1 VTSRHDNAA
10 TSATAEVAIISPH
23 RQDRGGRVF
32 ERVSA
37 KHFTSYDALRKSG
50 LAVAALVVRSDD
62 ESFNAQTLRSLR
74 RDATHATSLVFV
86 DGPLPDADM
95 PVSDGPVPGNA
106 DELSALLEG
115 VRARSSAGAREDDDP
130 DGLLLEFMWLRP
142 RFVLEPHADWH
153 HPRRYR
159 YPLLESMDRSDA
171 DPEGW
176 LRRLDQ
182 QGLIESAG
190 LKDRQRE
197 CDFCGSA
204 HLSFID
210 RCPSCHS
217 IDITDPQSD
226 GNCRCV
232 QCRAVFPE
240 GEVIARCVICNHEM
254 APDEL
259 RVHRIH
265 AWRLSALGRHAAQGR
280 RAVQQVAAPDE
291 SQDSKFA
298 TREQFMKQ
306 LDWVLKIAR
315 QQRNFC
321 FSLFA
326 MRLEN
331 AGAMYQVL
339 GRARTSS
346 VLETFAERLREPL
359 ADADIAT
366 RPEPDLLWFLVPDSD
381 ARALRELHKLI
392 QQLTDE
398 IAAQEGV
405 GPCWR
410 TVDLSVTSHD
420 AAAQTTESLLRRL
433 SGALTPEAAA
443 EEILAEAARRPAPP
457 VEPAAADGEAPDDE
471 SRAMPKPPPIA
482 APSRKPQAQLARPK
496 ERGERGGRGRRI
508 APTVD

>member
-10 TSATAEVAIISPH
+10 TSATVAIISPQ
-23 RQDRGGRVF
+23 RQDRDARVLHG
-32 ERVSA
+32 VTA
-37 KHFTSYDALRKSG
+37 KQFTSYDALRKSG
-50 LAVAALVVRSDD
+50 LSVPGLIVRSDD
-62 ESFNAQTLRSLR
+62 ESFNARTLRSLR
-74 RDATHATSLVFV
+74 RDATLATALVFV
-86 DGPLPDADM
+86 DGPLSEADM
-95 PVSDGPVPGNA
+95 PISDGPVPKETGQLL
-106 DELSALLEG
+106 ELLEG
-115 VRARSSAGAREDDDP
+115 ARARASAVARENDDP

-142 RFVLEPHADWH
+142 QFVLEPHADWH

-182 QGLIESAG
+182 QGMIESAA
-190 LKDRQRE
+190 LRDRQRE
-197 CDFCGSA
+197 CDFCCSA

-217 IDITDPQSD
+217 IDITETQDD

-232 QCRAVFPE
+232 QCHEAFPE

-254 APDEL
+254 PPDEL

-265 AWRLSALGRHAAQGR
+265 SWRLSALGRHAAQGR
-280 RAVQQVAAPDE
+280 RAVQAPDAPEE
-291 SQDSKFA
+291 SQDSRFA

-331 AGAMYQVL
+331 AGAMHQAL
-339 GRARTSS
+339 GPARTSS

-366 RPEPDLLWFLVPDSD
+366 RPEPELLWFLIPDSD
-381 ARALRELHKLI
+381 ARALRALHKLI

-410 TVDLSVTSHD
+410 TVDLSVTSRD
-420 AAAQTTESLLRRL
+420 AAAQTTESLLKRL
-433 SGALTPEAAA
+433 SGALTPDAAA
-443 EEILAEAARRPAPP
+443 EEILAEAARRPAPR
-457 VEPAAADGEAPDDE
+457 VEPEAAEDEDPDDE
-471 SRAMPKPPPIA
+471 RRVTPTSPPLA
-482 APSRKPQAQLARPK
+482 APSRKPQAQPAMAK
-496 ERGERGGRGRRI
+496 ERGGRGRRI